1 MGEVTTGKKLLEPVF
16 GGWALGQN
24 DVVTRPLTRRPGRPL
39 GGQLD
44 VSRDVVLDAAERV
57 IARDGSTAS
66 IDAIA
71 AEAGVTKPIVYDRV
85 GSRADLATAL
95 AERLSERMAVAARA
109 ALDGRGFTRSSLA
122 SFIEANLRTVVDHR
136 DLFLYVTGGSTD
148 QTSLGRLVLAE
159 QSVTP
164 LSMALKNWRQ
174 RAGLDPS
181 VSDSWAYGM
190 VGMLQMASL
199 WVIGSSSA
207 DPRVVADQLAELLWF
222 GLVGKDRSD

>member
-1 MGEVTTGKKLLEPVF
+1 M
-16 GGWALGQN
+16 
-24 DVVTRPLTRRPGRPL
+24 TRPLTRRPGRPL

-57 IARDGSTAS
+57 IARDGANAS

-85 GSRADLATAL
+85 GSRADVATAL
-95 AERLSERMAVAARA
+95 AERLSERMAVAART
-109 ALDGRGFTRSSLA
+109 ALGGRGFTRSSLA

-164 LSMALKNWRQ
+164 LAKALQNWRQ

-181 VSDSWAYGM
+181 VADSWAYGM

-199 WVIGSSSA
+199 WVIGSPSA
-207 DPRVVADQLAELLWF
+207 NPRVVADQLAELLWY
-222 GLVGKDRSD
+222 GLVGERRPDEQSNNYDP

>member
-1 MGEVTTGKKLLEPVF
+1 MS
-16 GGWALGQN
+16 QN
-24 DVVTRPLTRRPGRPL
+24 DGVTRPLTRRPGRPL

-57 IARDGSTAS
+57 IARDGANAS

-85 GSRADLATAL
+85 GSRADVATAL
-95 AERLSERMAVAARA
+95 AERLSERMAVAART
-109 ALDGRGFTRSSLA
+109 ALGGRGFTRSSLA

-164 LSMALKNWRQ
+164 LAKALQSWRQ

-181 VSDSWAYGM
+181 VADSWAYGM

-199 WVIGSSSA
+199 WVIGSPSA
-207 DPRVVADQLAELLWF
+207 KPRVVADQLAELLWH
-222 GLVGKDRSD
+222 GLVGERRPDEQSNNYDP

>member
-1 MGEVTTGKKLLEPVF
+1 MKQTGVMGKSST
-16 GGWALGQN
+16 AAS
-24 DVVTRPLTRRPGRPL
+24 RRPGRPV
-39 GGQLD
+39 GGQLEVD
-44 VSRDVVLDAAERV
+44 REQVLDAAERV
-57 IARDGSTAS
+57 IARDGAGAS
-66 IDAIA
+66 IEAVA
-71 AEAGVTKPIVYDRV
+71 VEAGVTKPIVYDRV
-85 GSRADLATAL
+85 GSRADVATAL

-164 LSMALKNWRQ
+164 LSAALKNWRQ

-199 WVIGSSSA
+199 WVIGSSTA

-222 GLVGKDRSD
+222 GLVGERRTD

>member
-1 MGEVTTGKKLLEPVF
+1 MV
-16 GGWALGQN
+16 GQN
-24 DVVTRPLTRRPGRPL
+24 VGVTRPLTRRPGRPV

-44 VSRDVVLDAAERV
+44 VSRDAVLDAAELV
-57 IARDGSTAS
+57 IARDGASAS

-85 GSRADLATAL
+85 GSRADVATAL
-95 AERLSERMAVAARA
+95 AERLSERMAAAART

-159 QSVTP
+159 QSATP
-164 LSMALKNWRQ
+164 LSQALEGWRK

-181 VSDSWAYGM
+181 VADSWAYGM

-199 WVIGSSSA
+199 WVIGSAAA

-222 GLVGKDRSD
+222 GLVGERRPG